1 MNSKPLSYE
10 SRKILMEY
18 LPFMIRMKLSRRC
31 PSLRTIEKLVPL
43 RLNNV
48 TLDVRFTLDNT
59 EFWLEVVRK
68 CPVGVPVPGCFRHGF
83 DTALDT
89 LDQHGVPDIE
99 DRNSWTPGDIVRR
112 NHIAEEAEDPIADLE
127 QQIEEIADEQTE
139 DGQYVNDMD
148 YIEMLEIQLQAFKN
162 RRDNILSPYQLVYRL
177 KVTQEGQQPQ
187 FFYSDVDMKY
197 SAKSKQ
203 LAEFLFGGRPVPISV
218 KELTIEDG
226 DRTIRMPPGPIFKI
240 RRLSLSNLLHNNINA
255 ASALHDSSFPLERL
269 SVISFE
275 PDDRNCPIVGN
286 ANELS
291 VNVLVGQQSII
302 GFIMG
307 NENPAL
313 RIRGLDED
321 GVSYEE
327 LIEIII
333 QLRTRKRDICL
344 RLLFDEAPEFHN
356 RLNDIARQFRADRID
371 NYLRIP
377 IEGNLY
383 LRIDF
388 ERAVPFVVSLKT
400 VRITM

>member
-1 MNSKPLSYE
+1 MNSKPLSYDA
-10 SRKILMEY
+10 RKVLMEY
-18 LPFMIRMKLSRRC
+18 LPYMTRMKLSRRC
-31 PSLRTIEKLVPL
+31 PSLKTIEKLVPL

-68 CPVGVPVPGCFRHGF
+68 CPVGVPVPDCFRHGF

-269 SVISFE
+269 SVI
-275 PDDRNCPIVGN
+275 I
-286 ANELS
+286 
-291 VNVLVGQQSII
+291 NVLMGRSII

-313 RIRGLDED
+313 TIRGLDED
-321 GVSYEE
+321 DVSYEE

-333 QLRTRKRDICL
+333 QLRARNRDICL
-344 RLLFDEAPEFHN
+344 RLLFDEAPDFLERFD
-356 RLNDIARQFRADRID
+356 DIERQFQADRID
-371 NYLRIP
+371 NYLRVP
-377 IEGNLY
+377 MEGDLY

-388 ERAVPFVVSLKT
+388 ERAVPFAVRLT
-400 VRITM
+400 IVRITM